1 MRIRRPALVVL
12 AVAAICVPTGAVAQ
26 AAAQPAREPLSTVG
40 ASVPS
45 SLSLTAAKHGTATV
59 VVVLNSDVDVTS
71 PDTRANHTRHADAL
85 ATVQVPVLGLLS
97 AHHATKVH
105 AYASFGEIA
114 ATVDAATLTALSTD
128 PAVAAVVPDATLRV
142 ADPTLSRAGSRE
154 VAGATAARQKGASV
168 PAGVCATKR
177 SAPELNPEALQTT
190 HTDSDDP
197 TARTARSLG
206 ATGAGVKV
214 AFFAEGVDVNNPD
227 FIRPDGSKVFV
238 DYQDFTGD
246 GTSAP
251 SNAGEAFLDA
261 SSLAAQGRQVYNV
274 KNYSALSGP
283 TNCYIRIEGVSPGVS
298 LVGLK
303 VFGNSTSTVSSVLAA
318 LDYAVNVDHV
328 DILSESLGI
337 NSYPDTVDDAFRQA
351 NAAAVASGVT
361 VVANSGDAGPG
372 DNIEVPA
379 DQPGVIAAGASTT
392 YRADL
397 QTGNAAHG
405 FPGISGYLS
414 NNISALS
421 SSGEDEAGGTVSLV
435 APGDLNWD
443 VCTPDPKQYQ
453 SCVNDLGKPTA
464 FTLEGGTSESAPL
477 IAGGAALVIEAYRS
491 THGGASPTPAQV
503 QEVLLSTADDID
515 APADQQGTGELD
527 TYRAV
532 LAARTLTT
540 GNDSPHGN
548 TFVTN
553 TGQIDRTGRPGTT
566 VAKTIR
572 ITNTGGSMQQ
582 IRASQRAL
590 GAYRYIA
597 RTSLILNKH
606 SPTQPD
612 QYGFLDPYTV
622 THFMVPVHTDRLDGS
637 IAFTGGAGFLTLV
650 DPHGDL
656 AGDSL
661 PEGPGN
667 HGDTEVAD
675 PVAGRWTA
683 YVYTMPLPGSP
694 SGHLGTYRFG
704 ARVAD
709 FAPFGSISPTTLTL
723 APGTSGTLTVHD
735 ATPTAPGD
743 EAASVVLSSD
753 KAGTT
758 TIPVILR
765 SLAATSGPAASF
777 HGTLTGGDGRAP
789 FTGQTAYYEV
799 TVPKGTPELNATVT
813 LGGDPDNPF
822 SLQLV
827 DPHGDGV
834 GNASNLFD
842 PGTDKATPQLGA
854 TAHVLA
860 PAPGR
865 WTVIVIFAP
874 TVSGKAITEPFA
886 VSLDGTLRRAT
897 ATGLPHDASTIL
909 TAGQARVV
917 NVTVT
922 NADSSPEAIFVD
934 PRLDAIAT
942 YGLAGASREPLM
954 LPSRPIQTY
963 VVPSNTVELTESLTS
978 SVPVEFDGSPLPGDP
993 AEGAD
998 DDPDLES
1005 NTVGDTAGLTYQAMP
1020 IESGQWGESAAQI
1033 GPFGPAGG
1041 PRVKATAS
1049 ATVRALAFDTTATS
1063 ATGDLWLRCVDPAAV
1078 LTPVVVQPGKT
1089 ATIPVTIT
1097 PTGPRGT
1104 RISGALFIDDLQEQN
1119 QAGESP
1125 QADQQTALPYS
1136 YTVG

>member
-1 MRIRRPALVVL
+1 MRIRRPALVV
-12 AVAAICVPTGAVAQ
+12 VAAICVSTGAVAQ
-26 AAAQPAREPLSTVG
+26 SAAQPAREPVSIVD
-40 ASVPS
+40 ASVPP
-45 SLSLTAAKHGTATV
+45 SLALAVAKHGTATV
-59 VVVLNSDVDVTS
+59 VVVLKSDVGVTS
-71 PDTRANHTRHADAL
+71 PDTRANHARHASAL
-85 ATVQVPVLGLLS
+85 AAVQVPVFGLLS
-97 AHHATKVH
+97 AHHARKVH

-114 ATVDAATLTALSTD
+114 ATVDAATLTALSKD
-128 PAVAAVVPDATLRV
+128 PAVAAVVPDATVRV
-142 ADPTLSRAGSRE
+142 ADPTVSRAGSRE
-154 VAGATAARQKGASV
+154 VAGEATAARPTSASV
-168 PAGVCATKR
+168 RAGVCATKR
-177 SAPELNPEALQTT
+177 SEPQLNPEALQTT

-206 ATGAGVKV
+206 ATGAGVRV
-214 AFFAEGVDVNNPD
+214 AFFAEGIDVDNPD
-227 FIRPDGSKVFV
+227 FIRPDGSKVFI
-238 DYQDFTGD
+238 DYRDFTGD

-251 SNAGEAFLDA
+251 SSAAEAFLDA
-261 SSLAAQGRQVYNV
+261 SSLAAQGREVYNV
-274 KNYSALSGP
+274 KNYSALSGG

-303 VFGNSTSTVSSVLAA
+303 VFGNSTSTVSTVLAA
-318 LDYAVNVDHV
+318 LDYAVNIDHV

-351 NAAAVASGVT
+351 DAAAVASGVT
-361 VVANSGDAGPG
+361 VVASTGDAGVA
-372 DNIEVPA
+372 DTVDLPA

-392 YRADL
+392 YRVDL
-397 QTGNAAHG
+397 QTGNAALG
-405 FPGISGYLS
+405 FPGIRGYLS

-421 SSGEDEAGGTVSLV
+421 SSGEDEAGNTVSLV

-443 VCTPDPKQYQ
+443 LCTPDPKQYE
-453 SCVNDLGKPTA
+453 SCVNDVGKPTA
-464 FTLEGGTSESAPL
+464 VTLEGGTSEAAPL
-477 IAGGAALVIEAYRS
+477 VAGGAALVIEAFRS
-491 THGGASPTPAQV
+491 THHGASPTPAQV
-503 QEVLLSTADDID
+503 QKVLLSTADDIH

-540 GNDSPHGN
+540 GRASAHGN
-548 TFVTN
+548 TFITD
-553 TGQIDRTGRPGTT
+553 TGQIDRTAQPGTA
-566 VAKTIR
+566 VAKTVR
-572 ITNTGGSMQQ
+572 ITNTGRATEQ
-582 IRASQRAL
+582 IHATQRAL
-590 GAYRYIA
+590 GAYRFVA
-597 RTSLILNKH
+597 RTSLTLTRM
-606 SPTQPD
+606 SPTELD
-612 QYGFLDPYTV
+612 QYGLHDRYTA
-622 THFMVPVHTDRLDGS
+622 THFMVPAHTDRLDAS

-650 DPHGDL
+650 DPHGNL

-683 YVYTMPLPGSP
+683 YVYTLPLPGSP
-694 SGHLGTYRFG
+694 FGHLGTYQFG

-709 FAPFGSISPTTLTL
+709 FAPFGSVSPTTLTL
-723 APGTSGTLTVHD
+723 APGTSGALTVHD
-735 ATPTAPGD
+735 ATPSAPGD
-743 EAASVVLSSD
+743 QAASVVLSSD
-753 KAGTT
+753 RAGGT

-765 SLAATSGPAASF
+765 SLAATSGAAASF
-777 HGTLTGGDGRAP
+777 HGTLTGGNGRAP

-799 TVPKGTPELNATVT
+799 TVAKGTPELNATVT
-813 LGGDPDNPF
+813 LAGDPDNPF

-842 PGTDKATPQLGA
+842 PGRGKPTPQLAA

-860 PAPGR
+860 PAPGQ

-886 VSLDGTLRRAT
+886 VSLDGRLRRA
-897 ATGLPHDASTIL
+897 AAIGLPHDASTIL
-909 TAGQARVV
+909 PAGKARVV
-917 NVTVT
+917 DVRVT
-922 NADSSPEAIFVD
+922 NADPSPEAIFVD

-954 LPSRPIQTY
+954 LPSSPIQTY
-963 VVPSNTVELTESLTS
+963 VVPSNSVELTESLTS

-1005 NTVGDTAGLTYQAMP
+1005 NTVGNTAGLTYQAMP
-1020 IESGQWGESAAQI
+1020 IESGQWGETAAEI
-1033 GPFGPAGG
+1033 GPFGPAGA
-1041 PRVKATAS
+1041 PRVNATAS
-1049 ATVRALAFDTTATS
+1049 ASVQALAFDTTATS
-1063 ATGDLWLRCVDPAAV
+1063 PTGDLWLRSVDPEAV
-1078 LTPVVVQPGKT
+1078 LTTVVVQPGKT

-1104 RISGALFIDDLQEQN
+1104 RVSGALFIDDLQEQN